1 MQVRYEVKQLET
13 AKEIQAALLKRG
25 GFSQVLMIGRK
36 YPDGAILE
44 CPEHWGPWVESHYQ
58 VE

>member
-13 AKEIQAALLKRG
+13 AKEIQSALRKRG
-25 GFSQVLMIGRK
+25 VFSQVLMNGRK
-36 YPDGAILE
+36 YQDGAILE
-44 CPEHWGPWVESHYQ
+44 CPEHWAHWVESYYQ

>member
-13 AKEIQAALLKRG
+13 AKEIQAALRKRG
-25 GFSQVLMIGRK
+25 GFSQILMNGRK
-36 YPDGAILE
+36 YKDGAILE
-44 CPEHWGPWVESHYQ
+44 CPEHWAQWVELYYQ